1 MNLHEIGNNFLSF
14 KARIAMIFN
23 KRVHIEGSNYLKNSL
38 DRPPILII
46 YFTISLRQLFKREN
60 QEPFGHVQVQNN
72 LRHPLYE
79 IFYSKVDKLMMKKY
93 RLMMRFLNYLESTN
107 L

>member
-46 YFTISLRQLFKREN
+46 YSTISLRQLFKREN

-72 LRHPLYE
+72 NKILYIIE
-79 IFYSKVDKLMMKKY
+79 LIILGLLVFYKC
-93 RLMMRFLNYLESTN
+93 
-107 L
+107 

>member
-46 YFTISLRQLFKREN
+46 YFTISLRQLLKREN

-72 LRHPLYE
+72 NKILY
-79 IFYSKVDKLMMKKY
+79 KC
-93 RLMMRFLNYLESTN
+93 
-107 L
+107 